1 MKEIVD
7 TAEVRELEEKAKLV
21 SENEAH
27 GAMNTGLERKRKVMQ
42 NQVLNRTN
50 SQKMKNYYV

>member
-7 TAEVRELEEKAKLV
+7 TAEVIELEEKAKLV
-21 SENEAH
+21 FENEAH
-27 GAMNTGLERKRKVMQ
+27 GAMNTDLERKRKVMQ